1 MIKDFVTKRPL
12 LTYWVFA
19 FIFTWGILAPGVLS
33 TLGLIDFN
41 YEGTVLTMLSAV
53 GPFLAA
59 LLVTYFTQGTATIKT
74 FLTGIFRPEK
84 RKGWLAVSL
93 FLFTFI
99 FLVSAIANF
108 FIGGGLPSPRDG
120 LFLNGGNLIL
130 VFLLLLFGS
139 FGEEIG
145 WRGFALPKLQ
155 EKHKP
160 LKAALILTIIWWLW
174 HIPTYWTLPY
184 AINATQQFS
193 FFIAFG
199 MQFIVLFALSIICSW
214 VYNSSKGNIL
224 TAVFIHVTWNFWVGG
239 FGEQAS
245 LLMLPLLLF
254 SAIAIVIIT
263 KGKLGLTS
271 NVSIDAQ

>member
-1 MIKDFVTKRPL
+1 MIKRFIKGKTL
-12 LTYWVFA
+12 LAHWLFA
-19 FIFTWGILAPGVLS
+19 FLITWGILTPGVLS

-41 YEGTVLTMLSAV
+41 YEGTVLTMLSVV
-53 GPFLAA
+53 GPFFSA
-59 LLVTYFTQGTATIKT
+59 LLVTYITNGTAGIKKFFT
-74 FLTGIFRPEK
+74 RIIKPEK
-84 RKGWLAVSL
+84 RKGWMAVSL
-93 FLFTFI
+93 FLFTYLFM
-99 FLVSAIANF
+99 VSAIAYLF
-108 FIGGGLPSPRDG
+108 MGGGFPSPRNG
-120 LFLNGGNLIL
+120 LFLNGGNVIL

-155 EKHKP
+155 KRYKP
-160 LKAALILTIIWWLW
+160 IKAAFILTIIWWLW

-184 AINATQQFS
+184 AINAEQQFG

-214 VYNSSKGNIL
+214 VYNGSKGNVL
-224 TAVFIHVTWNFWVGG
+224 TAVFIHVTWNFWVGS

-245 LLMLPLLLF
+245 LMMMPLLLI

-263 KGKLGLTS
+263 KGKLGLADQS
-271 NVSIDAQ
+271 KL

>member
-1 MIKDFVTKRPL
+1 MIKRFIKGKTL
-12 LTYWVFA
+12 LAYWLFA
-19 FIFTWGILAPGVLS
+19 FLITWGILTPGVLS

-53 GPFLAA
+53 GPFFAA
-59 LLVTYFTQGTATIKT
+59 LLITYFTKGTAGIKNFFT
-74 FLTGIFRPEK
+74 KIFKPEK
-84 RKGWLAVSL
+84 RKVWLSVSL

-99 FLVSAIANF
+99 FLVSATANF
-108 FIGGGLPSPRDG
+108 FMGGGFPSPRNG
-120 LFLNGGNLIL
+120 LFLNGGNMIL

-155 EKHKP
+155 KQYKP
-160 LKAALILTIIWWLW
+160 IKAAFILTIIWWLW

-184 AINATQQFS
+184 AINATQQFG

-214 VYNSSKGNIL
+214 VYNSSKGNVL

-245 LLMLPLLLF
+245 LMMMPLLLF
-254 SAIAIVIIT
+254 TAIAIVIIT

-271 NVSIDAQ
+271 KVSIDAQ